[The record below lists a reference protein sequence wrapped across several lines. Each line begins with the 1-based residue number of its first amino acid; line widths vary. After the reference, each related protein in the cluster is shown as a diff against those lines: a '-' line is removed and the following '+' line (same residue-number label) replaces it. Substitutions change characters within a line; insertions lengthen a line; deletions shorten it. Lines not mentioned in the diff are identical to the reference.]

1 MIEEIQETIAGFT
14 DIPAEI
20 DAIRSNQIKIIFDG
34 IVPDEETTE
43 KIGTALSQFG
53 EVKPLHCR
61 EYDIVCWSI
70 LR

>member
-1 MIEEIQETIAGFT
+1 MEEIQKTLAGFT

-20 DAIRSNQIKIIFDG
+20 DTIRSNQIKIIFDG
-34 IVPDEETTE
+34 IVPDEETIK
-43 KIGTALSQFG
+43 KIETALSQFG

-61 EYDIVCWSI
+61 EYDIVSWII